1 MVSSM
6 MVYQLMDM
14 SDLNALKNN
23 KFKTV
28 EAKFNLPECLEEIY
42 DMMNLKAQ
50 IKNLKLEL
58 TPSKRYFP
66 SDVLGD
72 R

>member
-14 SDLNALKNN
+14 SDWNALKNN

-28 EAKFNLPECLEEIY
+28 EAKFNLPECLAEIY

-50 IKNLKLEL
+50 IKNI
-58 TPSKRYFP
+58 
-66 SDVLGD
+66 
-72 R
+72 